1 VTILF
6 ESNQAQRE
14 GVILTPS
21 VDIPTNLP
29 RGEIQAI
36 LDMPVAAYEDPTNR
50 IFADLYQS
58 DLTLPGG
65 WRLRASN
72 RPGGWL
78 GGRFVDEDGIVN
90 PPPILFALSVS
101 DAERGKTFRIEFD
114 VAKRM
119 RVGLT
124 VNLLEF

>member
-1 VTILF
+1 MAILHSF
-6 ESNQAQRE
+6 PQQQRD

-21 VDIPTNLP
+21 VDIPVNLP
-29 RGEIQAI
+29 RGEIQVI
-36 LDMPVAAYEDPTNR
+36 LNMPTVAYEDTTNR

-58 DLTLPGG
+58 DLTMPGG

-72 RPGGWL
+72 RPSGWL
-78 GGRFVDEDGIVN
+78 GGRYVDDDGVVN
-90 PPPILFALSVS
+90 PPPVLFSLTVS
-101 DAERGKTFRIEFD
+101 DHERGKTFRAEFD
-114 VAKRM
+114 ISKRM

>member
-1 VTILF
+1 MTILH
-6 ESNQAQRE
+6 SIPQQQRQ

-21 VDIPTNLP
+21 VQIPANLP
-29 RGEIQAI
+29 RGEIQVI
-36 LDMPVAAYEDPTNR
+36 LDIPTADYEDLANI

-58 DLTLPGG
+58 DLSLPGG

-72 RPGGWL
+72 RPVGWV
-78 GGRFVDEDGIVN
+78 GGRFVEDGIVN
-90 PPPILFALSVS
+90 PPPIPFSLTVT
-101 DAERGKTFRIEFD
+101 DAERGKTFRAEFD
-114 VAKRM
+114 IPKRM